1 MTDEKGIVEEKSLE
15 EIAREKF
22 GEKLDVWKAQY
33 APKQLMVIA
42 VEDKMIVM
50 KPMTPAVLSRYTM
63 MMMASEGM
71 AEATRYAL
79 NELTLGGD
87 AEVIDDDD
95 YFMSAILQFNAV
107 VELKK
112 GRASKL

>member
-1 MTDEKGIVEEKSLE
+1 MTDKQENVEMKSLDE
-15 EIAREKF
+15 MAREKF

-42 VEDKMIVM
+42 VEEKLILL
-50 KPMTPAVLSRYTM
+50 KPMTSAVFSQYSMMLS
-63 MMMASEGM
+63 SHGM

-95 YFMSAILQFNAV
+95 YFMSAMLQFNAV

>member
-33 APKQLMVIA
+33 APKQLIVIA
-42 VEDKMIVM
+42 VEDKMIVL

-63 MMMASEGM
+63 MLGSEGM

-95 YFMSAILQFNAV
+95 YFMSAFMQFNAV

>member
-1 MTDEKGIVEEKSLE
+1 MTDKREIVAEKSLE
-15 EIAREKF
+15 EMAREKC

-42 VEDKMIVM
+42 VEDKMIVL
-50 KPMTPAVLSRYTM
+50 KPMTPAVFSQYSMLL
-63 MMMASEGM
+63 ASEGM

-95 YFMSAILQFNAV
+95 YFMSAIMQFNAV

>member
-1 MTDEKGIVEEKSLE
+1 MTDKIDVKEDKSLA

-22 GEKLDVWKAQY
+22 GEQLDVWKSQY

-42 VEDKMIVM
+42 VEDKLIVL
-50 KPMTPAVLSRYTM
+50 KPMTPAVFSQYSMLL
-63 MMMASEGM
+63 ASDGM

-95 YFMSAILQFNAV
+95 YFMSAIMQFNAV

>member
-15 EIAREKF
+15 EMAREKF

-42 VEDKMIVM
+42 VEDKMIVL
-50 KPMTPAVLSRYTM
+50 KPITPAVFSQYSTL
-63 MMMASEGM
+63 MARDGM

-79 NELTLGGD
+79 NEMTLGGD

-95 YFMSAILQFNAV
+95 YFMSAIMQFNAV

>member
-1 MTDEKGIVEEKSLE
+1 MTDKIDVMEEKSLA

-22 GEKLDVWKAQY
+22 GTQLDVWKSQY

-42 VEDKMIVM
+42 VEDKLIVL
-50 KPMTPAVLSRYTM
+50 KPMTPAVFSQYSMLL
-63 MMMASEGM
+63 ASDGM

-95 YFMSAILQFNAV
+95 YFMSAIMQFNAV

>member
-1 MTDEKGIVEEKSLE
+1 MAEELVEKSLE

-42 VEDKMIVM
+42 VEDKLIVL
-50 KPMTPAVLSRYTM
+50 KPMTPAVLSQYSM
-63 MMMASEGM
+63 LMASDGM
-71 AEATRYAL
+71 AVATRCAL

-95 YFMSAILQFNAV
+95 YFMSALMQFNSV